1 MVAKDAIYHQ
11 QCKSD
16 FLRKKDVPGHGQ
28 SRKTPGRSSSKPMV
42 EFFGTFCKRLDGQTE
57 LDTIFE
63 QNEKLGTFAENNY
76 VYSIKWPKKKAERRD
91 SMFFAETPGLSNTV
105 SFKDMTGDILYD
117 K

>member
-16 FLRKKDVPGHGQ
+16 FLRKKDVPGHGK
-28 SRKTPGRSSSKPMV
+28 SRKTPGRPSNKPMV
-42 EFFGTFCKRLDGQTE
+42 EFFGNFCKWLDGQTE

-76 VYSIKWPKKKAERRD
+76 IYSIKWPKKKAERKR
-91 SMFFAETPGLSNTV
+91 FHVLC
-105 SFKDMTGDILYD
+105 
-117 K
+117 